1 VEATLRV
8 LIRRILVQILAAY
21 LVLFVLAVACFWILN
36 SLQQNRIS
44 RSLTLVTRE
53 SLVVRDLRQVIIN
66 LDQFVGNQFYSVSF
80 FDSAHLPV
88 FVLPASAGL
97 APKASWNHS

>member
-66 LDQFVGNQFYSVSF
+66 LDQFVGNQFYSVLTLLICRFS
-80 FDSAHLPV
+80 SCQRLQ
-88 FVLPASAGL
+88 VLLLRRLGIIP
-97 APKASWNHS
+97 